1 MKQHKWLRLVDD
13 FNDNDHEQIINLFG
27 DIDTFFEALKGKDL
41 LHLIDPEADGNEDW
55 INEWLLYMYEEGN
68 KESFYTYVT
77 DSLSDVELKNGKFYF
92 TTWYRE
98 DLSGVFCDGNRSLSS
113 RDIAYRIL
121 DADSE
126 DYEGYH
132 HTTDDIYHD
141 VIRELTPK
149 NLERLYELILFDLK
163 NENVKT
169 ETELLEN
176 IAEEQNH
183 PNYVVVDNNNVRQ
196 IVNDEE
202 TMNFL
207 LSEYLSDMKSNLYSV
222 HHNSY
227 NSAYNDDI
235 WEEVWHELQTY
246 FVGKGEYVS
255 KQVNSKEPNKT
266 QQFFEI
272 EIANFESNIID
283 FLQNNKKYGNSGTLG
298 YMGNYINVLQEDFEC
313 LRLGPSDYPDSRKV
327 DKYINEYFNDY
338 L

>member
-1 MKQHKWLRLVDD
+1 MKQHKWLRLLDD

-55 INEWLLYMYEEGN
+55 INEWLLYMYESGH
-68 KESFYTYVT
+68 KESFYIYVT
-77 DSLSDVELKNGKFYF
+77 DYLSDVELKNGKFYF
-92 TTWYRE
+92 STRYRE
-98 DLSGVFCDGNRSLSS
+98 ELSGVFCDGNRYSS
-113 RDIAYRIL
+113 RDIAERIL
-121 DADSE
+121 DDDSD

-132 HTTDDIYHD
+132 HTTDDIYDD

-163 NENVKT
+163 DVNVKT

-207 LSEYLSDMKSNLYSV
+207 LSDYLSDMKSNLYSV

-246 FVGKGEYVS
+246 FVGKGEYVA
-255 KQVNSKEPNKT
+255 KQLSNKDPNKT
-266 QQFFEI
+266 QQYFEI

-283 FLQNNKKYGNSGTLG
+283 FLQNNKKYGNSGTLQ
-298 YMGNYINVLQEDFEC
+298 YMGNYINVLQENFEC
-313 LRLGPSDYPDSRKV
+313 LRLGIPDYPDNRKV

>member
-27 DIDTFFEALKGKDL
+27 DVDTFFEALKGKDL

-55 INEWLLYMYEEGN
+55 INEWLLYMYEVGN

-77 DSLSDVELKNGKFYF
+77 DYLSDVELKNGKFYF

-113 RDIAYRIL
+113 RDIAHRIL
-121 DADSE
+121 DADS
-126 DYEGYH
+126 DDWEGFH
-132 HTTDDIYHD
+132 HTTDDVYED
-141 VIRELTPK
+141 VISELTPK

-227 NSAYNDDI
+227 NAAYNDYL

-283 FLQNNKKYGNSGTLG
+283 FLENNKRYGNSGTLQ